1 MNNIDEKI
9 KIGVSACLTGDEV
22 RYNGQAAED
31 KFLNRDMC
39 HLFGFV
45 KVCPEVGIGLGIP
58 RETIRLVIKPD
69 TGIRLVN
76 HGGTEDFTEKMMH
89 FSMSSADRLEKEKIS
104 GFVFKKSS
112 PSCGA
117 FRVKVYNEKGVTQAQ
132 SSMGMYA
139 AHIQQRFPWL
149 PIEED
154 GRLNDPGLRHNFL
167 SRVFAIKYW
176 QDHVETKPSVHALVE
191 FHKVHKYMLM
201 SHSQEGLRKLGQL
214 VANEVKKPID
224 VLLHEYLVL
233 FTELTSKPAPRS
245 KHVNVLFHLMGY
257 FSDMLDDYDRQETV
271 NIIDK
276 YRRGIIP
283 LILPITRISHY
294 VKKFKIEYL
303 QIQSYLKHPEEL
315 GVLNKL

>member
-1 MNNIDEKI
+1 MYMNDSKI

-22 RYNGQAAED
+22 RYNGQGAED
-31 KFLNRDMC
+31 KFLNREIR
-39 HLFGFV
+39 HLFDFV

-58 RETIRLVIKPD
+58 RETIRLVKKKD

-76 HGGTEDFTEKMMH
+76 HSDTKDFTEDMMH
-89 FSMSSADRLEKEKIS
+89 FSMSSADNFAEEKIS

-132 SSMGMYA
+132 SSIGMYS
-139 AHIQQRFPWL
+139 AHIQERFPWL
-149 PIEED
+149 PVEED

-167 SRVFAIKYW
+167 SRVFAIKFW
-176 QDHVETKPSVHALVE
+176 QENVENDPSVKALVN

-201 SHSQEGLRKLGQL
+201 SHSQVGLRKLGQL
-214 VANEVKKPID
+214 VANEAKKPINE
-224 VLLHEYLVL
+224 LMHEYLLL
-233 FTELTSKPAPRS
+233 FTSLTKKPAPRS

-257 FSDMLDDYDRQETV
+257 FSEKLDDYDRQETV
-271 NIIDK
+271 KVIDK
-276 YRRGIIP
+276 YRRGLIP

-294 VKKFKIEYL
+294 VEKFKIEYL

-315 GVLNKL
+315 CTLNRL